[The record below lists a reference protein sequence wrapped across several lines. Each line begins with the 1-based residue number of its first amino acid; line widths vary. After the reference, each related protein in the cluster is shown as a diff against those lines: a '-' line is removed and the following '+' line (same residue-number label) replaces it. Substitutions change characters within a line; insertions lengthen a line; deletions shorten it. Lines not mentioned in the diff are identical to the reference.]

1 VVTRLTA
8 VSSIDQPHSD
18 RPWAEPSRTG
28 RRQQDRSRETQGK
41 ILSAAVTV
49 LIEQGYSG
57 ASTLR
62 IQQQA
67 GVSRGR
73 LLHHFPSREKLLSA
87 AVHHLALERIR
98 GLHISSDI
106 PQEPKARIRAAIDAM
121 WSNYSQPYFW
131 ASNELWNAARTN
143 DELRAELRPVEQR
156 MGQVIRDRT
165 DALFGSEC
173 TTRPGYKQMRELL
186 LTSMRGTA
194 MTYTF
199 DPHDPTTDRHLSQW
213 YSHAESVLLH

>member
-1 VVTRLTA
+1 MVTRLTL
-8 VSSIDQPHSD
+8 VPSNDQPTAGGGGS
-18 RPWAEPSRTG
+18 S
-28 RRQQDRSRETQGK
+28 RRQQDRSRATQDR

-49 LIEQGYSG
+49 LIEQGYAG
-57 ASTLR
+57 ASTLQ

-73 LLHHFPSREKLLSA
+73 LLHHFPSRDKLLSA

-98 GLHISSDI
+98 TLRISSDI
-106 PQEPKARIRAAIDAM
+106 PAEALARIRAAVDAM

-131 ASNELWNAARTN
+131 ASIELWNAARTHPELKV
-143 DELRAELRPVEQR
+143 ELRAVEQR

-165 DALFGSEC
+165 DELFGAEN
-173 TTRPGYKQMRELL
+173 TNAPGYNQLRELL

-199 DPHDPTTDRHLSQW
+199 DPHDPATDRHLAQW
-213 YSHAESVLLH
+213 YSLAEGVLL